1 LGSGE
6 DISIKRMIETVS
18 EVSGK
23 DIQINWDITKPN
35 GDMKRK
41 MNTKLQEQY
50 GLLPKL
56 GFKEGLKVTYEYYEK
71 NR

>member
-1 LGSGE
+1 
-6 DISIKRMIETVS
+6 
-18 EVSGK
+18 
-23 DIQINWDITKPN
+23 
-35 GDMKRK
+35 
-41 MNTKLQEQY
+41 LQEQY